1 MLFDVV
7 GSSLSIRL
15 VNGASPGPAV
25 LLPLGA
31 SGLRIEQAVPVD
43 GGEVAL
49 LLLSG
54 DSRVLAVEI
63 NAAGGVSSS
72 AQVALA
78 GVVRAEKKLFSHDL
92 ALLGPRRALAATSA
106 GVQAIVLGRDAGGVH
121 LSLDASFNGSML
133 RGPVEAL
140 PLKPL

>member
-1 MLFDVV
+1 D
-7 GSSLSIRL
+7 
-15 VNGASPGPAV
+15 GASVGPAV

-31 SGLRIEQAVPVD
+31 SGLRVEQALPVD

-54 DSRVLAVEI
+54 DSRVVAVEI
-63 NAAGGVSSS
+63 NGAGGVSSS
-72 AQVALA
+72 AQLALPGA
-78 GVVRAEKKLFSHDL
+78 VRAEKKLFSHDL
-92 ALLGPRRALAATSA
+92 ALLGPRRAIAATSV

-121 LSLDASFNGSML
+121 LSLDASFGGGGL

-140 PLKPL
+140 PIEPL